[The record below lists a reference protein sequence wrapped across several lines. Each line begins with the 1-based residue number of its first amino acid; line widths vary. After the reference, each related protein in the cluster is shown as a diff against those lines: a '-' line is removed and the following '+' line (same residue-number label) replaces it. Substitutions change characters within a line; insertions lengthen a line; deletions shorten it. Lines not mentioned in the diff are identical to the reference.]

1 MTPAIPPAIRRFV
14 FERAAGICEYCLIHH
29 DDAYHSHH
37 VDHVVSRKHGG
48 LTKVE
53 NLALACFRC
62 NVSKGSDIGSL
73 LEPPRRFV
81 PLFDPRR
88 QRWSDH
94 FFLHEIIIE
103 PISDTGAVTVNLL
116 DLNSVIRC
124 SARQTLASFGRY
136 PSIEALAR
144 IREA

>member
-1 MTPAIPPAIRRFV
+1 M
-14 FERAAGICEYCLIHH
+14 
-29 DDAYHSHH
+29 
-37 VDHVVSRKHGG
+37 
-48 LTKVE
+48 
-53 NLALACFRC
+53 
-62 NVSKGSDIGSL
+62 
-73 LEPPRRFV
+73 

-94 FFLHEIIIE
+94 FFLHKIIIE